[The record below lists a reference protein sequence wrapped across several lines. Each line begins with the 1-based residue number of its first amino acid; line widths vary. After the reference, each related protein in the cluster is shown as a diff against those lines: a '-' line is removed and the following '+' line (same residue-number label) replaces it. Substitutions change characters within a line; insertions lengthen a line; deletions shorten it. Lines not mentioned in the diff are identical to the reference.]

1 MMVLERPRIFLDTQ
15 VTSSYEYV
23 AILNTRISND
33 ALGISY
39 LTLAIDPDPNAL
51 YRIKVGRIFDVTD
64 IELTAVWSLILPHL
78 TKGVYA
84 GFRAG
89 DPIFI
94 AHRVRPTAPSET
106 QIKTSFTCAFNEVI
120 P

>member
-1 MMVLERPRIFLDTQ
+1 VERPRIFLDTQ
-15 VTSSYEYV
+15 STTSREYV
-23 AILNTRISND
+23 ALLNVRISND

-51 YRIKVGRIFDVTD
+51 YRIKIGKIFDVTD
-64 IELTAVWSLILPHL
+64 VELTAVWALELPHL
-78 TKGVYA
+78 TKGIYA
-84 GFRAG
+84 GFGTG

-94 AHRVRPTAPSET
+94 AHRVKPTAPSET
-106 QIKTSFTCAFNEVI
+106 QIKTSFTCAFNEVV